1 MITLLGLIKKG
12 VQPIVKMVVTSW
24 KGVIDIKVLE
34 LFGGI
39 GACTQAFKRLN
50 IPVEVVDYVEIDKYA
65 VKSYNA
71 INYTNFEP
79 QDITKWDKDVTVD
92 FIMHGSPCQD
102 FSVAGLGKG
111 GDEGSETR
119 SSLLYETVRIVDKL
133 RPQYVL
139 WENVKNVLSKK
150 HRHNFDKYL
159 DKMENLGYTNY
170 YQVLNAKDYNIPQN
184 RERVFVLSMLNNTGF
199 EFPTKIE
206 RTRNLSDMLEDV
218 VDEKFY
224 ISNEKAEKL
233 ISQLKDLRPQ
243 TLTANYRRVEK
254 QDTEIAGALVST
266 DLVSMPGNFGG
277 TNCVCTAHA
286 NYKRIDKVYTDV
298 AKTLCARDY
307 KGFGTGFD
315 TMNAVIEPMLI
326 GGEQANQAVK
336 TDGVSTCLTSAMGSG
351 GGYVPMVTEVGYLPW
366 GESDKKHQSNTV
378 YSSYGIAPTL
388 SATDYKNPPKFSVQP
403 CLTPDR
409 IKKRQNG
416 RRFKEDG
423 EDMFTLTGQD
433 RHGVLQV
440 GNIVDTGNWD
450 NPQRGRI
457 YSIDGISPSLNC
469 VGGGGLE
476 PKILQAPRGKN
487 KGSILENCPT
497 ITKNAWEENHAVIL
511 DDTKS
516 EAFGG
521 GKCFEDCP
529 TLRSSRYGHKVI
541 KNNDYRIRK
550 LTPKECWRLMGFR
563 DECFEKAEQVNSNS
577 QLYKQAGNSI
587 VVDVLVCIISQLM
600 IAKSKWLDE
609 LLGGEN

>member
-1 MITLLGLIKKG
+1 M
-12 VQPIVKMVVTSW
+12 
-24 KGVIDIKVLE
+24 IDIKVLE

-50 IPVEVVDYVEIDKYA
+50 IPVEIVDYVEIDKYA

-71 INYTNFEP
+71 INGTSFEP
-79 QDITKWDKDVTVD
+79 QDITKWDKDVEVD

-102 FSVAGLGKG
+102 FSVAGLGRG

-233 ISQLKDLRPQ
+233 ISQLKDLKPQ

-277 TNCVCTAHA
+277 TNCVCAAHT

-315 TMNAVIEPMLI
+315 TMNAVIEPMPI

-351 GGYVPMVTEVGYLPW
+351 GGYVPMVTE
-366 GESDKKHQSNTV
+366 TR
-378 YSSYGIAPTL
+378 
-388 SATDYKNPPKFSVQP
+388 P

-409 IKKRQNG
+409 IEKRQNG

-433 RHGVLQV
+433 RDDVMIKQATKDGEIFCKDGGALNYGQPNSKTRRGRVIENGNISPTLTTQEEIGVLQV

-457 YSIDGISPSLNC
+457 YSADGCSPSLNC

-476 PKILQAPRGKN
+476 PKILEERTDEGLREFKDN
-487 KGSILENCPT
+487 LCGSQRTTNSCGDKRVLEN
-497 ITKNAWEENHAVIL
+497 
-511 DDTKS
+511 
-516 EAFGG
+516 
-521 GKCFEDCP
+521 
-529 TLRSSRYGHKVI
+529 
-541 KNNDYRIRK
+541 YRIRK
-550 LTPKECWRLMGFR
+550 LTPKECWRLMGFS

-609 LLGGEN
+609 LLGGLD